1 MNSSLYAQIEALYRF
16 ADTPVKRVGTGLAE
30 VDKLIVGPAPG
41 EVCMIVG
48 RSYSG
53 KSIVGQNIIWHNR
66 ELPSIFFSMEMPY
79 LQALIRLYC
88 ITNNCSAQATQA
100 KIEGGNAPNDFWN
113 LLELYPKHV
122 IVDRPALT
130 LSDMSAAL
138 HDYEVSYGYRP
149 EFVVVD
155 YLELL
160 GGAKASGEG
169 YLATEMQATMLKDWA
184 KAEEM
189 RVYVLHQANKQEPRW
204 LPPTDSSARN
214 GGYTEAD
221 FVIGMWRPHLNPK
234 LQPIESMAISDV
246 VMFNVLKNRAF
257 FREASDIKTYIS
269 PSLRLEHAYEFSP
282 SVQER
287 TVQPRDYSEPNTST
301 DNHAGV
307 ERPD

>member
-1 MNSSLYAQIEALYRF
+1 MTAAIDKLSLYRQVESLYEF
-16 ADTPVKRVGTGLAE
+16 ADTPTKRVGTGLVGIDE
-30 VDKLIVGPAPG
+30 LIVGPAPG

-53 KSIVGQNIIWHNR
+53 KSIVGQNIVWHNND
-66 ELPSIFFSMEMPY
+66 LPSIFFSMEMPF
-79 LQALIRLYC
+79 LQALIRMYAM
-88 ITNNCSAQATQA
+88 TFDVSAIDVQGMVENGRPDDQ
-100 KIEGGNAPNDFWN
+100 FWT
-113 LLELYPKHV
+113 LVTEYPQHV

-130 LSDMSAAL
+130 LGDMSDAIETY
-138 HDYEVSYGYRP
+138 DNEFGKRP

-184 KAEEM
+184 KSEAM
-189 RVYVLHQANKQEPRW
+189 RVFVLHQANKQEPRW

-221 FVIGMWRPHLNPK
+221 FVIGMWRPHLDPK
-234 LQPIESMAISDV
+234 LSHYEMMSLRES

-257 FREASDIKTYIS
+257 FRESDKIETFIT
-269 PSLRLEHAYEFSP
+269 PSLRLESRGNIQTFS
-282 SVQER
+282 
-287 TVQPRDYSEPNTST
+287 
-301 DNHAGV
+301 
-307 ERPD
+307 